1 MYVYPFTYN
10 LGKAFALHEVIS
22 NPFAGLS
29 MGILGTVLLQS
40 SSTTTSIVVTMVA
53 AGHKISKI
61 YLISWSVNF
70 LKM

>member
-1 MYVYPFTYN
+1 MYIYPFTYN
-10 LGKAFALHEVIS
+10 LGKAFALDEVIS

-40 SSTTTSIVVTMVA
+40 SSTTTSVVVTMVA